1 MIVIKREAISE
12 AGFRPCSTEGPKGGG
27 GAVRCGGCPT
37 SLPAPTETKTALL
50 DNSRKAC
57 CEILLG
63 SLILTGRECWARH
76 KWERII
82 PQCKMYK
89 PNLKYLSPTR
99 REPTRKSTRFF
110 FYLTQ
115 RSRLEGLF
123 CLRSFKSRWWR
134 GHWIEREKRRTFL
147 YSILSLHEGL
157 GPLIHWLYKQVINR
171 ATFHEAQG
179 EENQIHCAIRSEKTT
194 EVSQNEIK
202 ASDSRPLTL
211 RIRV

>member
-12 AGFRPCSTEGPKGGG
+12 AGFRPCSTEGPKGG

-99 REPTRKSTRFF
+99 RESTRKSTRFF
-110 FYLTQ
+110 FILHNEAA
-115 RSRLEGLF
+115 SRVCFVSVCLSLGGGEDTESKEKNEGLF
-123 CLRSFKSRWWR
+123 FIQSCPCTKVSGLLYTGFINKWST
-134 GHWIEREKRRTFL
+134 ERHSTRPKERKIKPTVPSEARKRQRFHRT
-147 YSILSLHEGL
+147 
-157 GPLIHWLYKQVINR
+157 R
-171 ATFHEAQG
+171 
-179 EENQIHCAIRSEKTT
+179 
-194 EVSQNEIK
+194 
-202 ASDSRPLTL
+202 
-211 RIRV
+211 